1 MNIKHMVGKVIA
13 RNNSRLGGESVDFAG
28 TSLDLILSESRIE
41 KDIYG
46 GTRYDIQLTGVLTT
60 TTLTRSTIKPQGFAT
75 VRGVS
80 MKIQAVRVGDA
91 ITEVEFE
98 EANKIQR

>member
-13 RNNSRLGGESVDFAG
+13 SQGKTLGAEAVDFGG
-28 TSLDLILSESRIE
+28 TSFDLILSESRIE

-46 GTRYDIQLTGVLTT
+46 GTRFEIQLNGVVTT
-60 TTLTRSTIKPQGFAT
+60 TALTRATIKPQGFAT

-80 MKIQAVRVGDA
+80 MKIEAVRVGDA
-91 ITEVEFE
+91 MTEVEFE
-98 EANKIQR
+98 EANKVKR